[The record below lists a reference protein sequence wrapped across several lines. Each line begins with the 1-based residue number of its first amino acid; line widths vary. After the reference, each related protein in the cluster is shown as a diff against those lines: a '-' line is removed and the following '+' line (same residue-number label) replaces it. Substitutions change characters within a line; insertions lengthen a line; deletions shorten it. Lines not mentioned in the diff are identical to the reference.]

1 MSSSFGVMIRNRT
14 RKILGLG
21 LAIVMLAALGGCRN
35 LMEEDPND
43 QQIPWATPADW
54 ENQMPGMPGPGGL

>member
-1 MSSSFGVMIRNRT
+1 MTRT
-14 RKILGLG
+14 RKRLFLTLFGGLIL
-21 LAIVMLAALGGCRN
+21 ALSGCTS
-35 LMEEDPND
+35 LMEEDPNE

>member
-1 MSSSFGVMIRNRT
+1 MTRT
-14 RKILGLG
+14 RKRLFLTLFGGLILTLS
-21 LAIVMLAALGGCRN
+21 GCTS
-35 LMEEDPND
+35 LMEEDPNE